1 MPNTL
6 PESVDWKLFFK
17 KRAIEKL
24 FIMEYDLEQRP
35 FYVLGV
41 YLSYLGWFPA
51 IITIFFVQ
59 REQMNSLILGIL
71 PLFIY
76 LTFLIF
82 ILKRKS
88 QIGNYQIYLFIAP
101 IIATTTA
108 IFLFQFKIDFEKPY
122 IGLVAI
128 ITIQIFC
135 IFLFR
140 LRILF
145 AFLLILISSTS
156 FIVSLFIIDIPYE
169 PFITCIAALSN
180 FIIIMILMA
189 YYFERSARIIFL
201 QKMQIRREHEV
212 SESLLLNILPAPI
225 AERLKKN
232 SGTIAEGFTIV
243 TTLFADIVN
252 FTVLAKKISPE
263 ALVNL
268 LDRIFSEFDNLAEE
282 LGLEKIKTIG
292 DAYMVVGGLPI
303 PDENHRFAILDLA
316 LAMRECMDRK
326 FAREFFQS
334 SGTLLQLRIGI
345 ASGPVVAGIIGK
357 KKFSY
362 DVWGDSVNTAS
373 RMESHGVPGMIQV
386 TDDIYLNSKDNYEF
400 MDQGILEI
408 KGKGPMQ
415 TWLLLSRKNN

>member
-1 MPNTL
+1 
-6 PESVDWKLFFK
+6 
-17 KRAIEKL
+17 
-24 FIMEYDLEQRP
+24 
-35 FYVLGV
+35 
-41 YLSYLGWFPA
+41 
-51 IITIFFVQ
+51 
-59 REQMNSLILGIL
+59 
-71 PLFIY
+71 
-76 LTFLIF
+76 
-82 ILKRKS
+82 
-88 QIGNYQIYLFIAP
+88 
-101 IIATTTA
+101 
-108 IFLFQFKIDFEKPY
+108 
-122 IGLVAI
+122 
-128 ITIQIFC
+128 
-135 IFLFR
+135 
-140 LRILF
+140 
-145 AFLLILISSTS
+145 
-156 FIVSLFIIDIPYE
+156 
-169 PFITCIAALSN
+169 
-180 FIIIMILMA
+180 MILMA

-282 LGLEKIKTIG
+282 FGLEKIKTIG

-357 KKFSY
+357 K
-362 DVWGDSVNTAS
+362 
-373 RMESHGVPGMIQV
+373 
-386 TDDIYLNSKDNYEF
+386 NSPMTY
-400 MDQGILEI
+400 GEI
-408 KGKGPMQ
+408 A
-415 TWLLLSRKNN
+415 